1 MNNDNIT
8 FGVELEFIC
17 VYPRHTFNSLHVLVE
32 SEFYQDH
39 VPADHALWH
48 LLNGRGIPTTGF
60 EELGTSVDEKPYCK
74 WAVVEECGLVLSE
87 AEELTVPDGY
97 EVCPIELTSRIYTS
111 EREAEREIPKVLLVL
126 QQMERVYGCKFIT
139 NAATGLHLHMGNG
152 GDPLPFHLV
161 QRVAQLMTAHE
172 RAFDSIHAANRI
184 LAPAVSRFLEYEEAP
199 LNAPPSFWHRLREGE
214 ASSNLSWLCKI
225 QSASSVED
233 IAAIHRG
240 ACSGDHLYTYGKQCN
255 VNYDNMFPDEEY
267 DRTAYELKHTIEF
280 RQHAGTLDGQA
291 IPSYIYLIHAV
302 FKFCNAADDATFI
315 LLLLQGADYNFGLL
329 SLLQALC
336 VPPSAVRHYVG
347 VVDFELGELPTPHTI
362 SAHPD
367 CRLLEKLTEQN
378 EAEQSEK
385 LNRDAI
391 LRATDRK
398 WQDQCYGWDPTLTA
412 IPVKNEDVLW
422 LLERAALMRTADKD
436 TRSVAIWNV
445 LKCLATVY
453 PHMDNSLSPERLR
466 EIVARHFSQ

>member
-1 MNNDNIT
+1 MNNDDIT

-17 VYPRHTFNSLHVLVE
+17 VYPRRTFNSLEALIE
-32 SEFYQDH
+32 SEYFQEH

-48 LLNGRGIPTTGF
+48 LLNERGIPTTGF
-60 EELGTSVDEKPYCK
+60 EELGTSADEKPYRK

-87 AEELTVPDGY
+87 AEELSVPEGY

-111 EREAEREIPKVLLVL
+111 EQEAEREIPHVLLVL
-126 QQMERVYGCKFIT
+126 QEMEHVYGCKFVT
-139 NAATGLHLHMGNG
+139 NAATGLHLHMGNR

-172 RAFDSIHAANRI
+172 RAFDSIHATNRI
-184 LAPAVSRFLEYEEAP
+184 LAPPVSRFLDYEEAP
-199 LNAPPSFWHRLREGE
+199 LNAPPSFWHRLRGGE
-214 ASSNLSWLCKI
+214 ASNNLSWLCEI
-225 QSASSVED
+225 QSVSSVEE

-267 DRTAYELKHTIEF
+267 NRVAHELKHTIEF
-280 RQHAGTLDGQA
+280 RQHTGTLDGRA
-291 IPSYIYLIHAV
+291 ICSYISLMHAV
-302 FKFCNAADDATFI
+302 FKFCNSADDATFI
-315 LLLLQGADYNFGLL
+315 YLLLQGADYNFGLL
-329 SLLQALC
+329 SLLQAVF
-336 VPPSAVRHYVG
+336 VPPPAVRYYVG
-347 VVDFELGELPTPHTI
+347 VVDFDLGELPASHPV

-367 CRLLEKLTEQN
+367 CRLLHNLTEQN

-412 IPVKNEDVLW
+412 IPLKREDVVALFDH
-422 LLERAALMRTADKD
+422 AASMIPADMD
-436 TRSVAIWNV
+436 RRSMAIGHV
-445 LKCLATVY
+445 MKCLATVY

-466 EIVARHFSQ
+466 EIVGRHFSG